1 MKQMEHSYK
10 GEEKFLVNDLKTI
23 VSKARSKAFAAVNY
37 SLVERNWRIG
47 KRIVEEEQNGEAR
60 AEYGKHIIEVA
71 SAALTEEF
79 GKGFSETNL
88 INFKKFFLL
97 FKELEIHQTVS
108 EEFRKQV
115 LHLLPWSHYERL
127 IRVEDKKA
135 REWYAKEAYEQGW
148 SFRTLNRNIN
158 TLYYERLLMSK
169 KKQPVVNEMQD
180 KTKAYQQDKLE
191 YIKSPVVLEFLGLPE
206 DTSLAESKLETAIIN
221 NLEKFLME
229 MGKGYALVARQQ
241 HIRTEENDYYIDL
254 VFYNYLIKS
263 FILVDLK
270 VNRITYQDV
279 GQMDM
284 YLQMYDKMKKGPDDN
299 PTIGIILC
307 TETDS
312 DVARYST
319 LAKNDQMFAAKYKLY
334 LPDKED
340 LRREIER
347 QKELYLMAHPEE
359 TGISVTN
366 GYAQPDSCFMF
377 AYDLEQDK
385 LLWRSADQS
394 YNSMNFVVKGDVILC
409 GYGFT
414 AEDDYLYQINRNTGE
429 ILDRLELKK
438 MPDLLVEQDGKL
450 YVHTYSYD
458 YVIDF

>member
-1 MKQMEHSYK
+1 MKEPGKKYNDEDNM
-10 GEEKFLVNDLKTI
+10 LVNDLRSI

-47 KRIVEEEQNGEAR
+47 QRIVEEEQNGASR
-60 AEYGKHIIEVA
+60 AEYGKHVIEVA

-79 GKGFSETNL
+79 GKGFSYTNIANYKRFYL
-88 INFKKFFLL
+88 TFNNLQIL
-97 FKELEIHQTVS
+97 QTVS
-108 EEFRKQV
+108 EEFNNPIQQTLPAKSSAPHKEDKAESTQSELR
-115 LHLLPWSHYERL
+115 LLPWSHYERL

-135 REWYAKEAYEQGW
+135 REWYAKEAFEQGW

-169 KKQPVVNEMQD
+169 KKRPVVDEMQD

-191 YIKSPVVLEFLGLPE
+191 YIKSPVVLEFLGLSE

-359 TGISVTN
+359 N
-366 GYAQPDSCFMF
+366 
-377 AYDLEQDK
+377 DK
-385 LLWRSADQS
+385 
-394 YNSMNFVVKGDVILC
+394 
-409 GYGFT
+409 
-414 AEDDYLYQINRNTGE
+414 E
-429 ILDRLELKK
+429 
-438 MPDLLVEQDGKL
+438 
-450 YVHTYSYD
+450 
-458 YVIDF
+458 

>member
-1 MKQMEHSYK
+1 MKQPRKKYNDEDNM
-10 GEEKFLVNDLKTI
+10 LVNDLRSI

-47 KRIVEEEQNGEAR
+47 QRIVEQEQNGASR
-60 AEYGKHIIEVA
+60 AEYGKHVIEIA

-79 GKGFSETNL
+79 GKGFSETN
-88 INFKKFFLL
+88 IMNFKKFYLK
-97 FKELEIHQTVS
+97 FKELTIPQTLS
-108 EEFRKQV
+108 EEFKKQKHQT
-115 LHLLPWSHYERL
+115 LSDESSLLPQKGQTPPAQFELRFLPWSHYERL

-135 REWYAKEAYEQGW
+135 REWYAKEAFEQGW

-169 KKQPVVNEMQD
+169 KKQPVVDEMQD

-359 TGISVTN
+359 N
-366 GYAQPDSCFMF
+366 
-377 AYDLEQDK
+377 DK
-385 LLWRSADQS
+385 
-394 YNSMNFVVKGDVILC
+394 
-409 GYGFT
+409 
-414 AEDDYLYQINRNTGE
+414 E
-429 ILDRLELKK
+429 
-438 MPDLLVEQDGKL
+438 
-450 YVHTYSYD
+450 
-458 YVIDF
+458 

>member
-1 MKQMEHSYK
+1 MKQPRKKYNDEDNM
-10 GEEKFLVNDLKTI
+10 LVNDLRSI

-47 KRIVEEEQNGEAR
+47 QRIVEQEQNGASR
-60 AEYGKHIIEVA
+60 AEYGKHVIEIA

-79 GKGFSETNL
+79 GKGFSETN
-88 INFKKFFLL
+88 IMNFKKFYLK
-97 FKELEIHQTVS
+97 FKELTIPQTLS
-108 EEFRKQV
+108 EEFKKQKHQT
-115 LHLLPWSHYERL
+115 LSDESSLLPQKGQTQSAHFELRLLPWSHYERL

-135 REWYAKEAYEQGW
+135 REWYAKEAFEQGW

-180 KTKAYQQDKLE
+180 KTKAYQKDKLE
-191 YIKSPVVLEFLGLPE
+191 YIKSPVVMEFLGLPS
-206 DTSLAESKLETAIIN
+206 DSSLKESKLESAIID

-307 TETDS
+307 AETDS

-340 LRREIER
+340 LKREIER

-359 TGISVTN
+359 N
-366 GYAQPDSCFMF
+366 
-377 AYDLEQDK
+377 DK
-385 LLWRSADQS
+385 
-394 YNSMNFVVKGDVILC
+394 
-409 GYGFT
+409 
-414 AEDDYLYQINRNTGE
+414 E
-429 ILDRLELKK
+429 
-438 MPDLLVEQDGKL
+438 
-450 YVHTYSYD
+450 
-458 YVIDF
+458 

>member
-1 MKQMEHSYK
+1 MKEP
-10 GEEKFLVNDLKTI
+10 EKKYNDEDNMLVNDLRSI

-47 KRIVEEEQNGEAR
+47 QRIVEQEQNGASR
-60 AEYGKHIIEVA
+60 AEYGKHVIEVA

-79 GKGFSETNL
+79 GKGFSYTNIANYKRFYL
-88 INFKKFFLL
+88 TFSDLQIL
-97 FKELEIHQTVS
+97 QTLS
-108 EEFRKQV
+108 EEFKKQKHQT
-115 LHLLPWSHYERL
+115 LSDESSLLPQKGQTPPAQFELRLLPWSHYERL

-135 REWYAKEAYEQGW
+135 REWYAKEAFNEGW
-148 SFRTLNRNIN
+148 SYRTLNRNIN

-169 KKQPVVNEMQD
+169 KKRPVVDEMQD

-279 GQMDM
+279 GQMEM

-359 TGISVTN
+359 N
-366 GYAQPDSCFMF
+366 
-377 AYDLEQDK
+377 DK
-385 LLWRSADQS
+385 
-394 YNSMNFVVKGDVILC
+394 
-409 GYGFT
+409 
-414 AEDDYLYQINRNTGE
+414 E
-429 ILDRLELKK
+429 
-438 MPDLLVEQDGKL
+438 
-450 YVHTYSYD
+450 
-458 YVIDF
+458 

>member
-1 MKQMEHSYK
+1 MKEP
-10 GEEKFLVNDLKTI
+10 EKKYNDEDNMLVNDLRSI

-47 KRIVEEEQNGEAR
+47 QRIVEQEQNGASR
-60 AEYGKHIIEVA
+60 AEYGKHVIEVA

-79 GKGFSETNL
+79 GKGFSYTNIANYKRFYL
-88 INFKKFFLL
+88 TFSDLQIL
-97 FKELEIHQTVS
+97 QTLS
-108 EEFRKQV
+108 EEFNNPIQQTLPAKSSVPYKEDKAKSAQSELR
-115 LHLLPWSHYERL
+115 LLPWSHYERL

-135 REWYAKEAYEQGW
+135 REWYAKEAFEQGW
-148 SFRTLNRNIN
+148 SYRTLNRNIN
-158 TLYYERLLMSK
+158 TLYYERLLMST
-169 KKQPVVNEMQD
+169 KKQPVVDEMQD

-284 YLQMYDKMKKGPDDN
+284 YLQMYDKMKKGPDHN
-299 PTIGIILC
+299 PTILC

-312 DVARYST
+312 DVAQYST

-359 TGISVTN
+359 N
-366 GYAQPDSCFMF
+366 
-377 AYDLEQDK
+377 DK
-385 LLWRSADQS
+385 
-394 YNSMNFVVKGDVILC
+394 
-409 GYGFT
+409 
-414 AEDDYLYQINRNTGE
+414 E
-429 ILDRLELKK
+429 
-438 MPDLLVEQDGKL
+438 
-450 YVHTYSYD
+450 
-458 YVIDF
+458 

>member
-1 MKQMEHSYK
+1 MKEPGKKYNDEDNM
-10 GEEKFLVNDLKTI
+10 LVNDLRSI

-47 KRIVEEEQNGEAR
+47 QRIVEEEQNGASR
-60 AEYGKHIIEVA
+60 AEYGKHVIEIA

-79 GKGFSETNL
+79 GKGFSYTNIANYKRFYL
-88 INFKKFFLL
+88 TFNNLQIL
-97 FKELEIHQTVS
+97 QTVS
-108 EEFRKQV
+108 EEFSNPIQQTLPAKSSAPHKEDKAESAQSELR
-115 LHLLPWSHYERL
+115 LLPWSHYERL

-135 REWYAKEAYEQGW
+135 REWYAKEAFEQGW

-359 TGISVTN
+359 N
-366 GYAQPDSCFMF
+366 
-377 AYDLEQDK
+377 DK
-385 LLWRSADQS
+385 
-394 YNSMNFVVKGDVILC
+394 
-409 GYGFT
+409 
-414 AEDDYLYQINRNTGE
+414 E
-429 ILDRLELKK
+429 
-438 MPDLLVEQDGKL
+438 
-450 YVHTYSYD
+450 
-458 YVIDF
+458 

>member
-1 MKQMEHSYK
+1 MKEPGKKYNDEDNM
-10 GEEKFLVNDLKTI
+10 LVNDLRSI

-47 KRIVEEEQNGEAR
+47 QRIVEEEQNGASR
-60 AEYGKHIIEVA
+60 AEYGKHVIEVA
-71 SAALTEEF
+71 SAALTKEF
-79 GKGFSETNL
+79 GKGFSETN
-88 INFKKFFLL
+88 IMNFKKFYLK
-97 FKELEIHQTVS
+97 FKELTIPQTLS
-108 EEFRKQV
+108 EEFKKQKHQT
-115 LHLLPWSHYERL
+115 LSDESSLLPKKGQTQPTQFELRLLPWSHYERL

-135 REWYAKEAYEQGW
+135 REWYAKEAFEQGW
-148 SFRTLNRNIN
+148 SYRTLNRNIN
-158 TLYYERLLMSK
+158 TLYYERLLMST
-169 KKQPVVNEMQD
+169 KKQPVVDEMQD

-359 TGISVTN
+359 N
-366 GYAQPDSCFMF
+366 
-377 AYDLEQDK
+377 DK
-385 LLWRSADQS
+385 
-394 YNSMNFVVKGDVILC
+394 
-409 GYGFT
+409 
-414 AEDDYLYQINRNTGE
+414 E
-429 ILDRLELKK
+429 
-438 MPDLLVEQDGKL
+438 
-450 YVHTYSYD
+450 
-458 YVIDF
+458 

>member
-1 MKQMEHSYK
+1 MKQPRKKYNDEDNM
-10 GEEKFLVNDLKTI
+10 LVNDLRSI

-47 KRIVEEEQNGEAR
+47 QRIVEQEQNGASR
-60 AEYGKHIIEVA
+60 AEYGKHVIEIA

-79 GKGFSETNL
+79 GKGFSETN
-88 INFKKFFLL
+88 IMNFKKFYLK
-97 FKELEIHQTVS
+97 FKELAIPQTVS
-108 EEFRKQV
+108 EEFKKQKHQT
-115 LHLLPWSHYERL
+115 LSDESSLLPQKDQTQSTQSELRLLPWSHYERL

-135 REWYAKEAYEQGW
+135 REWYAKEAFEQGW

-169 KKQPVVNEMQD
+169 KKQPVVDEMQD

-359 TGISVTN
+359 N
-366 GYAQPDSCFMF
+366 
-377 AYDLEQDK
+377 DK
-385 LLWRSADQS
+385 
-394 YNSMNFVVKGDVILC
+394 
-409 GYGFT
+409 
-414 AEDDYLYQINRNTGE
+414 E
-429 ILDRLELKK
+429 
-438 MPDLLVEQDGKL
+438 
-450 YVHTYSYD
+450 
-458 YVIDF
+458 

>member
-1 MKQMEHSYK
+1 MKEP
-10 GEEKFLVNDLKTI
+10 EKKYNDEDNMLVNDLRSI

-47 KRIVEEEQNGEAR
+47 QRIVEEEQNGTSR
-60 AEYGKHIIEVA
+60 AEYGKHVIEVA
-71 SAALTEEF
+71 SAALTKEF
-79 GKGFSETNL
+79 GKGFSYTNIANYKRFYL
-88 INFKKFFLL
+88 TFSDLQIL
-97 FKELEIHQTVS
+97 QTVS
-108 EEFRKQV
+108 EEFKKQKHQT
-115 LHLLPWSHYERL
+115 LSDESSLLPQKGQTQPAQFELRFLPWSHYERL

-135 REWYAKEAYEQGW
+135 REWYAKEAFNEGW
-148 SFRTLNRNIN
+148 SYRTLNRNIN
-158 TLYYERLLMSK
+158 TLYYERLLMST
-169 KKQPVVNEMQD
+169 KKQPVVDEMQD

-359 TGISVTN
+359 N
-366 GYAQPDSCFMF
+366 
-377 AYDLEQDK
+377 DK
-385 LLWRSADQS
+385 
-394 YNSMNFVVKGDVILC
+394 
-409 GYGFT
+409 
-414 AEDDYLYQINRNTGE
+414 E
-429 ILDRLELKK
+429 
-438 MPDLLVEQDGKL
+438 
-450 YVHTYSYD
+450 
-458 YVIDF
+458 

>member
-1 MKQMEHSYK
+1 MKQPRKKYNDEDNM
-10 GEEKFLVNDLKTI
+10 LVNDLRSI

-47 KRIVEEEQNGEAR
+47 QRIVEQEQNGASR
-60 AEYGKHIIEVA
+60 AEYGKHVIEVA
-71 SAALTEEF
+71 SAALTKEF
-79 GKGFSETNL
+79 GKGFSETN
-88 INFKKFFLL
+88 IMNFKKFYLK
-97 FKELEIHQTVS
+97 FKGLAIPQTLS
-108 EEFRKQV
+108 EEFKKQK
-115 LHLLPWSHYERL
+115 LQTQSDESSLLPQKGQTMSAQSELRLLPWSHYERL

-135 REWYAKEAYEQGW
+135 REWYAKEAFNEGW
-148 SFRTLNRNIN
+148 SYRTLNRNIN
-158 TLYYERLLMSK
+158 TLYYERLLMST
-169 KKQPVVNEMQD
+169 KKQPVVDEMQD

-359 TGISVTN
+359 N
-366 GYAQPDSCFMF
+366 
-377 AYDLEQDK
+377 
-385 LLWRSADQS
+385 
-394 YNSMNFVVKGDVILC
+394 
-409 GYGFT
+409 
-414 AEDDYLYQINRNTGE
+414 
-429 ILDRLELKK
+429 KK
-438 MPDLLVEQDGKL
+438 E
-450 YVHTYSYD
+450 
-458 YVIDF
+458 

>member
-1 MKQMEHSYK
+1 MKQPGKKYNDEDNM
-10 GEEKFLVNDLKTI
+10 LVNDLRSI

-47 KRIVEEEQNGEAR
+47 QRIVEQEQNGASR
-60 AEYGKHIIEVA
+60 AEYGKHVIEVA
-71 SAALTEEF
+71 SAALTKEF
-79 GKGFSETNL
+79 GKGFSETN
-88 INFKKFFLL
+88 IMNFKKFYLK
-97 FKELEIHQTVS
+97 FKELTIPQTVS
-108 EEFRKQV
+108 EEFKKQKQQT
-115 LHLLPWSHYERL
+115 LSDELSSHFQKGQTQSAQFELRLLPWSHYERL
-127 IRVEDKKA
+127 IRIEDKKA
-135 REWYAKEAYEQGW
+135 REWYAKEAFEQGW

-359 TGISVTN
+359 N
-366 GYAQPDSCFMF
+366 
-377 AYDLEQDK
+377 DK
-385 LLWRSADQS
+385 
-394 YNSMNFVVKGDVILC
+394 
-409 GYGFT
+409 
-414 AEDDYLYQINRNTGE
+414 E
-429 ILDRLELKK
+429 
-438 MPDLLVEQDGKL
+438 
-450 YVHTYSYD
+450 
-458 YVIDF
+458 

>member
-1 MKQMEHSYK
+1 MKQPRKKYNDEDNM
-10 GEEKFLVNDLKTI
+10 LVNDLRSI

-47 KRIVEEEQNGEAR
+47 QRIVEQEQNGASR
-60 AEYGKHIIEVA
+60 AEYGKHVIEVA

-79 GKGFSETNL
+79 GKGFSETN
-88 INFKKFFLL
+88 IMNFKKFYLK
-97 FKELEIHQTVS
+97 FKELTIPQTVS
-108 EEFRKQV
+108 EEFKKQKQQT
-115 LHLLPWSHYERL
+115 LSDELSSHFQKGQTPPAQFELRLLPWSHYERL

-135 REWYAKEAYEQGW
+135 REWYAKEAFEQGW

-359 TGISVTN
+359 N
-366 GYAQPDSCFMF
+366 
-377 AYDLEQDK
+377 DK
-385 LLWRSADQS
+385 
-394 YNSMNFVVKGDVILC
+394 
-409 GYGFT
+409 
-414 AEDDYLYQINRNTGE
+414 E
-429 ILDRLELKK
+429 
-438 MPDLLVEQDGKL
+438 
-450 YVHTYSYD
+450 
-458 YVIDF
+458 

>member
-1 MKQMEHSYK
+1 MKQPGKKYNDEDNM
-10 GEEKFLVNDLKTI
+10 LVNDLRSI

-47 KRIVEEEQNGEAR
+47 QRIVEQEQNGASR
-60 AEYGKHIIEVA
+60 AEYGKHVIEIA

-79 GKGFSETNL
+79 GKGFSETN
-88 INFKKFFLL
+88 IMNFKKFYLK
-97 FKELEIHQTVS
+97 FKELTIPQTLS
-108 EEFRKQV
+108 EEFKKQKHQT
-115 LHLLPWSHYERL
+115 LSDELSSHFQKGQTQSAQFELRLLPWSHYERL
-127 IRVEDKKA
+127 IRIEDKKA
-135 REWYAKEAYEQGW
+135 REWYAKEAFEQGW

-359 TGISVTN
+359 N
-366 GYAQPDSCFMF
+366 
-377 AYDLEQDK
+377 DK
-385 LLWRSADQS
+385 
-394 YNSMNFVVKGDVILC
+394 
-409 GYGFT
+409 
-414 AEDDYLYQINRNTGE
+414 E
-429 ILDRLELKK
+429 
-438 MPDLLVEQDGKL
+438 
-450 YVHTYSYD
+450 
-458 YVIDF
+458 

>member
-1 MKQMEHSYK
+1 MKEPGKKYNDEDNM
-10 GEEKFLVNDLKTI
+10 LVNDLRSI

-47 KRIVEEEQNGEAR
+47 QRIVEQEQNGASR
-60 AEYGKHIIEVA
+60 AEYGKHVIEVA

-79 GKGFSETNL
+79 GKGFSKTN
-88 INFKKFFLL
+88 IMNFKKFYLK
-97 FKELEIHQTVS
+97 FKELTIPQTVS
-108 EEFRKQV
+108 EEFKKQKHQT
-115 LHLLPWSHYERL
+115 LSDESSLLPQKGQTPPAQFELRFLPWSHYERL

-135 REWYAKEAYEQGW
+135 REWYAKEAFEQGW

-169 KKQPVVNEMQD
+169 KKRPVVDEMQD

-270 VNRITYQDV
+270 VNRISYQDV

-359 TGISVTN
+359 N
-366 GYAQPDSCFMF
+366 
-377 AYDLEQDK
+377 DK
-385 LLWRSADQS
+385 
-394 YNSMNFVVKGDVILC
+394 
-409 GYGFT
+409 
-414 AEDDYLYQINRNTGE
+414 E
-429 ILDRLELKK
+429 
-438 MPDLLVEQDGKL
+438 
-450 YVHTYSYD
+450 
-458 YVIDF
+458 

>member
-1 MKQMEHSYK
+1 MKQPGKKYNDEDNM
-10 GEEKFLVNDLKTI
+10 LVNDLRSI

-47 KRIVEEEQNGEAR
+47 QRIVEQEQNGASR
-60 AEYGKHIIEVA
+60 AEYGKHVIEIA

-79 GKGFSETNL
+79 GKGFSETN
-88 INFKKFFLL
+88 IMNFKKFYLK
-97 FKELEIHQTVS
+97 FKELTIPQTLS
-108 EEFRKQV
+108 EEFKKQKHQT
-115 LHLLPWSHYERL
+115 LSDESSLLPQKGQTQSAQFELRLLPWSHYERL

-135 REWYAKEAYEQGW
+135 REWYAKEAFEQGW

-359 TGISVTN
+359 N
-366 GYAQPDSCFMF
+366 
-377 AYDLEQDK
+377 DK
-385 LLWRSADQS
+385 
-394 YNSMNFVVKGDVILC
+394 
-409 GYGFT
+409 
-414 AEDDYLYQINRNTGE
+414 E
-429 ILDRLELKK
+429 
-438 MPDLLVEQDGKL
+438 
-450 YVHTYSYD
+450 
-458 YVIDF
+458 

>member
-1 MKQMEHSYK
+1 MKQPRKKYNDEDNM
-10 GEEKFLVNDLKTI
+10 LVNDLRSI

-47 KRIVEEEQNGEAR
+47 QRIVEQEQNGASR
-60 AEYGKHIIEVA
+60 AEYGKHVIEIA

-79 GKGFSETNL
+79 GKGFSYTNIANYKRFYL
-88 INFKKFFLL
+88 TFNNLQIL
-97 FKELEIHQTVS
+97 QTVS
-108 EEFRKQV
+108 EEFNNPIQQTLPAKSSTPHKEDKAESTQSELR
-115 LHLLPWSHYERL
+115 LLPWSHYERL

-135 REWYAKEAYEQGW
+135 REWYAKEAFEQGW
-148 SFRTLNRNIN
+148 SFRTLNHNIN

-307 TETDS
+307 SETDS

-359 TGISVTN
+359 N
-366 GYAQPDSCFMF
+366 
-377 AYDLEQDK
+377 DK
-385 LLWRSADQS
+385 
-394 YNSMNFVVKGDVILC
+394 
-409 GYGFT
+409 
-414 AEDDYLYQINRNTGE
+414 E
-429 ILDRLELKK
+429 
-438 MPDLLVEQDGKL
+438 
-450 YVHTYSYD
+450 
-458 YVIDF
+458 

>member
-10 GEEKFLVNDLKTI
+10 EEEKFLVNDLKTI

-47 KRIVEEEQNGEAR
+47 KRIVEEEQNGAAR

-71 SAALTEEF
+71 SAALTGEF
-79 GKGFSETNL
+79 GKGFSVTTL
-88 INFKKFFLL
+88 RVFRRFYLKFSDLQIQRTVSVEFQTS
-97 FKELEIHQTVS
+97 IHQTVS
-108 EEFRKQV
+108 DELSNSRQQMSKADIC
-115 LHLLPWSHYERL
+115 LLPWSHYELL
-127 IRVEDKKA
+127 IRIEDKQA
-135 REWYAKEAYEQGW
+135 RDWYAKEAFEQGW
-148 SFRTLNRNIN
+148 SYRTLNRNIN

-169 KKQPVVNEMQD
+169 D
-180 KTKAYQQDKLE
+180 KTPVEEEMKEKTQEFQQDKLE
-191 YIKSPVVLEFLGLPE
+191 YIKSPVVMEFLGLPS
-206 DTSLAESKLETAIIN
+206 DSSLKESKLETAIID

-307 TETDS
+307 AETDS

-334 LPDKED
+334 LPKEED

-347 QKELYLMAHPEE
+347 QKELYLMAHP
-359 TGISVTN
+359 
-366 GYAQPDSCFMF
+366 
-377 AYDLEQDK
+377 DK
-385 LLWRSADQS
+385 
-394 YNSMNFVVKGDVILC
+394 
-409 GYGFT
+409 
-414 AEDDYLYQINRNTGE
+414 
-429 ILDRLELKK
+429 
-438 MPDLLVEQDGKL
+438 
-450 YVHTYSYD
+450 
-458 YVIDF
+458 

>member
-1 MKQMEHSYK
+1 MKEPGKKYNDEDNM
-10 GEEKFLVNDLKTI
+10 LVNDLRSI

-47 KRIVEEEQNGEAR
+47 QRIVEEEQNGASR
-60 AEYGKHIIEVA
+60 AEYGKHVIEVA

-79 GKGFSETNL
+79 GKGFSYTNIANYKRFYL
-88 INFKKFFLL
+88 TFSDLQIL
-97 FKELEIHQTVS
+97 QTLS
-108 EEFRKQV
+108 EEFKKQKHQT
-115 LHLLPWSHYERL
+115 LSDESSLLPPKGQTPPAQFELRLLPWSHYERL

-135 REWYAKEAYEQGW
+135 REWYAKEAFNEGW
-148 SFRTLNRNIN
+148 SYRTLNRNIN
-158 TLYYERLLMSK
+158 TLYYERLLMST

-229 MGKGYALVARQQ
+229 MGKGYALVSRQQ

-359 TGISVTN
+359 N
-366 GYAQPDSCFMF
+366 
-377 AYDLEQDK
+377 DK
-385 LLWRSADQS
+385 
-394 YNSMNFVVKGDVILC
+394 
-409 GYGFT
+409 
-414 AEDDYLYQINRNTGE
+414 E
-429 ILDRLELKK
+429 
-438 MPDLLVEQDGKL
+438 
-450 YVHTYSYD
+450 
-458 YVIDF
+458 

>member
-1 MKQMEHSYK
+1 MKQPGKKYNDEDNM
-10 GEEKFLVNDLKTI
+10 LVNDLRSI

-47 KRIVEEEQNGEAR
+47 QRIVEQEQNGASR
-60 AEYGKHIIEVA
+60 AEYGKHVIEIA

-79 GKGFSETNL
+79 GKGFSETN
-88 INFKKFFLL
+88 IMNFKKFYLK
-97 FKELEIHQTVS
+97 FKELTIPQTVS
-108 EEFRKQV
+108 EEFKKQKQQT
-115 LHLLPWSHYERL
+115 LSDELSSHFQKGQTPPAQFELRLLPWSHYERL

-135 REWYAKEAYEQGW
+135 REWYAKKAFEQGW

-169 KKQPVVNEMQD
+169 KKQPVVDEMQD

-359 TGISVTN
+359 N
-366 GYAQPDSCFMF
+366 
-377 AYDLEQDK
+377 DK
-385 LLWRSADQS
+385 
-394 YNSMNFVVKGDVILC
+394 
-409 GYGFT
+409 
-414 AEDDYLYQINRNTGE
+414 E
-429 ILDRLELKK
+429 
-438 MPDLLVEQDGKL
+438 
-450 YVHTYSYD
+450 
-458 YVIDF
+458 

>member
-1 MKQMEHSYK
+1 MKQPSKKYDDEDNM
-10 GEEKFLVNDLKTI
+10 LVNDLRSI

-47 KRIVEEEQNGEAR
+47 QRIVEEEQNGASR
-60 AEYGKHIIEVA
+60 AEYGKHVIEVA

-79 GKGFSETNL
+79 GKGFSYTNIANYKRFYL
-88 INFKKFFLL
+88 TFNNLQIL
-97 FKELEIHQTVS
+97 QTVS
-108 EEFRKQV
+108 EEFNNPIQQTLPAKSSAPHKEDKAESAQSELR
-115 LHLLPWSHYERL
+115 LLPWSHYERL

-135 REWYAKEAYEQGW
+135 REWYAKEAFEQGW
-148 SFRTLNRNIN
+148 SYRTLNRNIN
-158 TLYYERLLMSK
+158 TLYHERLLMSK
-169 KKQPVVNEMQD
+169 KKQPVVDEMQD

-284 YLQMYDKMKKGPDDN
+284 YLQMYDKIKKGPDDN

-359 TGISVTN
+359 N
-366 GYAQPDSCFMF
+366 
-377 AYDLEQDK
+377 
-385 LLWRSADQS
+385 
-394 YNSMNFVVKGDVILC
+394 
-409 GYGFT
+409 
-414 AEDDYLYQINRNTGE
+414 
-429 ILDRLELKK
+429 KK
-438 MPDLLVEQDGKL
+438 E
-450 YVHTYSYD
+450 
-458 YVIDF
+458 

>member
-1 MKQMEHSYK
+1 MKEPGKKYNDEDNM
-10 GEEKFLVNDLKTI
+10 LVNDLRSI

-47 KRIVEEEQNGEAR
+47 QRIVEQEQNGASR
-60 AEYGKHIIEVA
+60 AEYGKHVIEVA

-79 GKGFSETNL
+79 GKGFSYTNIANYKRFYL
-88 INFKKFFLL
+88 TFNNLQIL
-97 FKELEIHQTVS
+97 QTVS
-108 EEFRKQV
+108 EEFNNPIQQTLPAKSSAPHKEDKAESAQSELR
-115 LHLLPWSHYERL
+115 LLPWSHYERL

-135 REWYAKEAYEQGW
+135 REWYAKEAFEQGW

-206 DTSLAESKLETAIIN
+206 DTSFAESKLETAIIN

-284 YLQMYDKMKKGPDDN
+284 YLQMYDKKKKGPDDN

-334 LPDKED
+334 LPNEED

-347 QKELYLMAHPEE
+347 QKELFLMAHPDE
-359 TGISVTN
+359 N
-366 GYAQPDSCFMF
+366 
-377 AYDLEQDK
+377 DK
-385 LLWRSADQS
+385 
-394 YNSMNFVVKGDVILC
+394 IL
-409 GYGFT
+409 
-414 AEDDYLYQINRNTGE
+414 
-429 ILDRLELKK
+429 
-438 MPDLLVEQDGKL
+438 
-450 YVHTYSYD
+450 
-458 YVIDF
+458 

>member
-1 MKQMEHSYK
+1 MKQPRKKYNDEDNM
-10 GEEKFLVNDLKTI
+10 LVNDLRSI

-47 KRIVEEEQNGEAR
+47 QRIVEEEQNGASR
-60 AEYGKHIIEVA
+60 AEYGKHVIEVA
-71 SAALTEEF
+71 SAALTKEF
-79 GKGFSETNL
+79 GKGFSETN
-88 INFKKFFLL
+88 IMNFKKFYLK
-97 FKELEIHQTVS
+97 FKELTIPQTLS
-108 EEFRKQV
+108 EEFKKQKHQT
-115 LHLLPWSHYERL
+115 LSDESSLLPQKGQTQPAQFELRLLPWSHYERL

-135 REWYAKEAYEQGW
+135 REWYAKEAFEQGW

-359 TGISVTN
+359 N
-366 GYAQPDSCFMF
+366 
-377 AYDLEQDK
+377 DK
-385 LLWRSADQS
+385 
-394 YNSMNFVVKGDVILC
+394 
-409 GYGFT
+409 
-414 AEDDYLYQINRNTGE
+414 E
-429 ILDRLELKK
+429 
-438 MPDLLVEQDGKL
+438 
-450 YVHTYSYD
+450 
-458 YVIDF
+458 

>member
-1 MKQMEHSYK
+1 MKQLNKKYNDEDNM
-10 GEEKFLVNDLKTI
+10 LVNDLRSI

-47 KRIVEEEQNGEAR
+47 QRIVEQEQNGASR
-60 AEYGKHIIEVA
+60 AEYGKHVIEIA
-71 SAALTEEF
+71 SAALTKEF
-79 GKGFSETNL
+79 GKGFSETN
-88 INFKKFFLL
+88 IMNFKKFYLK
-97 FKELEIHQTVS
+97 FKELTIPQTLS
-108 EEFRKQV
+108 EEFKKQKQQT
-115 LHLLPWSHYERL
+115 LSAESSLFPQKGQTAPAQSELRLLPWSHYERL

-135 REWYAKEAYEQGW
+135 REWYAKEAFEQGW
-148 SFRTLNRNIN
+148 SYRTLNRNIN
-158 TLYYERLLMSK
+158 TLYYERLLMST
-169 KKQPVVNEMQD
+169 KKQPVVKEMQD

-347 QKELYLMAHPEE
+347 QKELYLIAHPEE
-359 TGISVTN
+359 N
-366 GYAQPDSCFMF
+366 
-377 AYDLEQDK
+377 DK
-385 LLWRSADQS
+385 
-394 YNSMNFVVKGDVILC
+394 
-409 GYGFT
+409 
-414 AEDDYLYQINRNTGE
+414 E
-429 ILDRLELKK
+429 
-438 MPDLLVEQDGKL
+438 
-450 YVHTYSYD
+450 
-458 YVIDF
+458 

>member
-1 MKQMEHSYK
+1 MKEP
-10 GEEKFLVNDLKTI
+10 EKKYNDEDNMLVNDLRSI

-47 KRIVEEEQNGEAR
+47 QRIVEQEQNGASR
-60 AEYGKHIIEVA
+60 AEYGKHVIEVA

-79 GKGFSETNL
+79 GKGFSYTNIANYKRFYL
-88 INFKKFFLL
+88 TFSDLQIL
-97 FKELEIHQTVS
+97 QTLS
-108 EEFRKQV
+108 EEFKKQKHQT
-115 LHLLPWSHYERL
+115 LSDESSLLPQKGQTPPAQFELRLLPWSHYERL

-135 REWYAKEAYEQGW
+135 REWYAKEAFNEGW
-148 SFRTLNRNIN
+148 SYRTLNRNIN

-169 KKQPVVNEMQD
+169 KKRPVVDEMQD

-347 QKELYLMAHPEE
+347 QKELYQMAHPEE
-359 TGISVTN
+359 N
-366 GYAQPDSCFMF
+366 
-377 AYDLEQDK
+377 DK
-385 LLWRSADQS
+385 
-394 YNSMNFVVKGDVILC
+394 
-409 GYGFT
+409 
-414 AEDDYLYQINRNTGE
+414 E
-429 ILDRLELKK
+429 
-438 MPDLLVEQDGKL
+438 
-450 YVHTYSYD
+450 
-458 YVIDF
+458 

>member
-1 MKQMEHSYK
+1 MKQPGKKYNDEDNM
-10 GEEKFLVNDLKTI
+10 LVNDLRSI

-47 KRIVEEEQNGEAR
+47 QRIVEQEQNGASR
-60 AEYGKHIIEVA
+60 AEYGKHVIEVA

-79 GKGFSETNL
+79 GKGFSYTNIANYKRFYL
-88 INFKKFFLL
+88 TFSDLQIL
-97 FKELEIHQTVS
+97 QTVS
-108 EEFRKQV
+108 EEFNNPIQQTLPAKSSAPYKEDKAKSAQSELR
-115 LHLLPWSHYERL
+115 LLPWSHYERL

-135 REWYAKEAYEQGW
+135 REWYAKEAFEQGW

-158 TLYYERLLMSK
+158 TLYYERLLMST
-169 KKQPVVNEMQD
+169 KKQPVVDEMQD

-359 TGISVTN
+359 N
-366 GYAQPDSCFMF
+366 
-377 AYDLEQDK
+377 DK
-385 LLWRSADQS
+385 
-394 YNSMNFVVKGDVILC
+394 
-409 GYGFT
+409 
-414 AEDDYLYQINRNTGE
+414 E
-429 ILDRLELKK
+429 
-438 MPDLLVEQDGKL
+438 
-450 YVHTYSYD
+450 
-458 YVIDF
+458 

>member
-1 MKQMEHSYK
+1 MKQLNKKYNDEDNM
-10 GEEKFLVNDLKTI
+10 LVNDLRSI

-47 KRIVEEEQNGEAR
+47 QRIVEQEQNGASR
-60 AEYGKHIIEVA
+60 AEYGKHVIEIA
-71 SAALTEEF
+71 SAALTKEF
-79 GKGFSETNL
+79 GKGFSETN
-88 INFKKFFLL
+88 IMNFKKFYLK
-97 FKELEIHQTVS
+97 FKELTIPQTLS
-108 EEFRKQV
+108 EEFKKQKQQT
-115 LHLLPWSHYERL
+115 LSAESSLFPQKGQTAPAQSELRLLPWSHYERL

-135 REWYAKEAYEQGW
+135 REWYAKEAFEQGW
-148 SFRTLNRNIN
+148 SYRTLNRNIN
-158 TLYYERLLMSK
+158 TLYYERLLMST
-169 KKQPVVNEMQD
+169 KKQPVVKEMQD

-359 TGISVTN
+359 N
-366 GYAQPDSCFMF
+366 
-377 AYDLEQDK
+377 EK
-385 LLWRSADQS
+385 
-394 YNSMNFVVKGDVILC
+394 
-409 GYGFT
+409 
-414 AEDDYLYQINRNTGE
+414 E
-429 ILDRLELKK
+429 
-438 MPDLLVEQDGKL
+438 
-450 YVHTYSYD
+450 
-458 YVIDF
+458 

>member
-1 MKQMEHSYK
+1 MKEPGKKYNDEDNM
-10 GEEKFLVNDLKTI
+10 LVNDLRSI

-47 KRIVEEEQNGEAR
+47 QRIVEEEQNGASR
-60 AEYGKHIIEVA
+60 AEYGKHVIEVA
-71 SAALTEEF
+71 SAALTKEF
-79 GKGFSETNL
+79 GKGFSETNI
-88 INFKKFFLL
+88 INFKKFYLK
-97 FKELEIHQTVS
+97 FKELAIPQTVS
-108 EEFRKQV
+108 EEFKKQKHQT
-115 LHLLPWSHYERL
+115 LSDESSLLPQKGQTPPAQFELRFLPWSHYERL

-135 REWYAKEAYEQGW
+135 REWYAKEAFEQGW

-334 LPDKED
+334 LPNEED

-347 QKELYLMAHPEE
+347 QKELYLMAHP
-359 TGISVTN
+359 
-366 GYAQPDSCFMF
+366 
-377 AYDLEQDK
+377 DK
-385 LLWRSADQS
+385 
-394 YNSMNFVVKGDVILC
+394 
-409 GYGFT
+409 
-414 AEDDYLYQINRNTGE
+414 
-429 ILDRLELKK
+429 
-438 MPDLLVEQDGKL
+438 
-450 YVHTYSYD
+450 
-458 YVIDF
+458 

>member
-1 MKQMEHSYK
+1 MKEP
-10 GEEKFLVNDLKTI
+10 EKKYNDEDNMLVNDLRSI

-47 KRIVEEEQNGEAR
+47 QRIVEEEQNGASR
-60 AEYGKHIIEVA
+60 AEYGKHVIEVA

-79 GKGFSETNL
+79 GKGFSKTN
-88 INFKKFFLL
+88 IMNFKKFYLK
-97 FKELEIHQTVS
+97 FKELTIPQTVS
-108 EEFRKQV
+108 EEFKKQKHQT
-115 LHLLPWSHYERL
+115 LSDESSLLPQKGQTPPAQFELRFLPWSHYERL

-135 REWYAKEAYEQGW
+135 REWYAKEAFEQGW

-359 TGISVTN
+359 N
-366 GYAQPDSCFMF
+366 
-377 AYDLEQDK
+377 DK
-385 LLWRSADQS
+385 
-394 YNSMNFVVKGDVILC
+394 
-409 GYGFT
+409 
-414 AEDDYLYQINRNTGE
+414 E
-429 ILDRLELKK
+429 
-438 MPDLLVEQDGKL
+438 
-450 YVHTYSYD
+450 
-458 YVIDF
+458 

>member
-1 MKQMEHSYK
+1 MKEPSKKYNDEDNM
-10 GEEKFLVNDLKTI
+10 LVNDLRSI

-47 KRIVEEEQNGEAR
+47 QRIVEEEQNGASR
-60 AEYGKHIIEVA
+60 AEYGKHVIEVA
-71 SAALTEEF
+71 SAALTKEF
-79 GKGFSETNL
+79 GKGFSETN
-88 INFKKFFLL
+88 IMNFKKFYLK
-97 FKELEIHQTVS
+97 FKELTIPQTLS
-108 EEFRKQV
+108 EEFKKQKHQT
-115 LHLLPWSHYERL
+115 LSDESSLLPQKGQTQPAQFELRLLPWSHYERL

-135 REWYAKEAYEQGW
+135 REWYAKEAFEQGW
-148 SFRTLNRNIN
+148 SFRTFNRNIN

-169 KKQPVVNEMQD
+169 KKQPVVDEMQD

-206 DTSLAESKLETAIIN
+206 DTFLAESKLETAIIN

-359 TGISVTN
+359 N
-366 GYAQPDSCFMF
+366 
-377 AYDLEQDK
+377 DK
-385 LLWRSADQS
+385 
-394 YNSMNFVVKGDVILC
+394 
-409 GYGFT
+409 
-414 AEDDYLYQINRNTGE
+414 E
-429 ILDRLELKK
+429 
-438 MPDLLVEQDGKL
+438 
-450 YVHTYSYD
+450 
-458 YVIDF
+458 

>member
-1 MKQMEHSYK
+1 MKQPGKKYNDEDNM
-10 GEEKFLVNDLKTI
+10 LVNDLRSI

-47 KRIVEEEQNGEAR
+47 QRIVEEEQNGASR
-60 AEYGKHIIEVA
+60 AEYGKHVIEVA

-79 GKGFSETNL
+79 GKGFSETN
-88 INFKKFFLL
+88 IRTFRKFFLI
-97 FKELEIHQTVS
+97 FRNLEIQQTVS
-108 EEFRKQV
+108 AESNLPKQQT
-115 LHLLPWSHYERL
+115 LSDNLSSHFQKGQTPPAQFKLRLLPWSHYERL

-135 REWYAKEAYEQGW
+135 RDWYAKEAFEQGW
-148 SFRTLNRNIN
+148 SYRTLNRNIN
-158 TLYYERLLMSK
+158 TLYYERLLTSK
-169 KKQPVVNEMQD
+169 EKAPVEKEMKE
-180 KTKAYQQDKLE
+180 KTQEFQKDKLE
-191 YIKSPVVLEFLGLPE
+191 YIKSPVVMEFLGLPS
-206 DTSLAESKLETAIIN
+206 DSSLKESKLETAIID

-307 TETDS
+307 AETDS

-334 LPDKED
+334 LPNEED

-347 QKELYLMAHPEE
+347 QKELYLMAHP
-359 TGISVTN
+359 
-366 GYAQPDSCFMF
+366 
-377 AYDLEQDK
+377 DK
-385 LLWRSADQS
+385 
-394 YNSMNFVVKGDVILC
+394 
-409 GYGFT
+409 
-414 AEDDYLYQINRNTGE
+414 
-429 ILDRLELKK
+429 
-438 MPDLLVEQDGKL
+438 
-450 YVHTYSYD
+450 
-458 YVIDF
+458 

>member
-1 MKQMEHSYK
+1 MKQPRKKYNDEDNM
-10 GEEKFLVNDLKTI
+10 LVNDLRSI

-47 KRIVEEEQNGEAR
+47 QRIVEQEQNGASR
-60 AEYGKHIIEVA
+60 AEYGKHVIEVA
-71 SAALTEEF
+71 SVALTKEF
-79 GKGFSETNL
+79 GKGFSETN
-88 INFKKFFLL
+88 IMNFKKFYLK
-97 FKELEIHQTVS
+97 FKELTIPQTLS
-108 EEFRKQV
+108 EEFKKQKHQT
-115 LHLLPWSHYERL
+115 LSDESSLLPQKGQTQPAQFELRLLPWSHYERL

-135 REWYAKEAYEQGW
+135 REWYAKEAFNEGW
-148 SFRTLNRNIN
+148 SYRTLNRNIN
-158 TLYYERLLMSK
+158 TLYYERLLMST
-169 KKQPVVNEMQD
+169 KKQPVVDEMQD

-307 TETDS
+307 AETDS

-359 TGISVTN
+359 N
-366 GYAQPDSCFMF
+366 
-377 AYDLEQDK
+377 DK
-385 LLWRSADQS
+385 
-394 YNSMNFVVKGDVILC
+394 
-409 GYGFT
+409 
-414 AEDDYLYQINRNTGE
+414 E
-429 ILDRLELKK
+429 
-438 MPDLLVEQDGKL
+438 
-450 YVHTYSYD
+450 
-458 YVIDF
+458 

>member
-1 MKQMEHSYK
+1 MKQPRKKYNDEDNM
-10 GEEKFLVNDLKTI
+10 LVNDLRSI

-47 KRIVEEEQNGEAR
+47 QRIVEQEQNGASR
-60 AEYGKHIIEVA
+60 AEYGKHVIEVA

-79 GKGFSETNL
+79 GKGFSYTNIANYKRFYL
-88 INFKKFFLL
+88 TFNNLQIL
-97 FKELEIHQTVS
+97 QTVS
-108 EEFRKQV
+108 EEFKKQKHQTLSDESSLLPQKGLTQSV
-115 LHLLPWSHYERL
+115 QSELRLLPWSHYERL
-127 IRVEDKKA
+127 IRVEDRKA
-135 REWYAKEAYEQGW
+135 REWYAKEAFEQGW

-169 KKQPVVNEMQD
+169 KKQPVVDEMQD

-319 LAKNDQMFAAKYKLY
+319 LAQNDQMFAAKYKLY

-359 TGISVTN
+359 N
-366 GYAQPDSCFMF
+366 
-377 AYDLEQDK
+377 DK
-385 LLWRSADQS
+385 
-394 YNSMNFVVKGDVILC
+394 
-409 GYGFT
+409 
-414 AEDDYLYQINRNTGE
+414 E
-429 ILDRLELKK
+429 
-438 MPDLLVEQDGKL
+438 
-450 YVHTYSYD
+450 
-458 YVIDF
+458 

>member
-1 MKQMEHSYK
+1 MKQPGKKYNDEDNM
-10 GEEKFLVNDLKTI
+10 LVNDLRSI

-47 KRIVEEEQNGEAR
+47 KRIVEQEQNGASR
-60 AEYGKHIIEVA
+60 AEYGKHVIEIA

-79 GKGFSETNL
+79 GKGFSETN
-88 INFKKFFLL
+88 IMNFKKFYLK
-97 FKELEIHQTVS
+97 FKELAIPQTVS
-108 EEFRKQV
+108 EEFKKQKHQTQSDESS
-115 LHLLPWSHYERL
+115 LLPQKGQTQSAQFELRLLPWSHYERL

-135 REWYAKEAYEQGW
+135 REWYAKEAFEQGW

-221 NLEKFLME
+221 NLEIFLME

-359 TGISVTN
+359 N
-366 GYAQPDSCFMF
+366 
-377 AYDLEQDK
+377 DK
-385 LLWRSADQS
+385 
-394 YNSMNFVVKGDVILC
+394 
-409 GYGFT
+409 
-414 AEDDYLYQINRNTGE
+414 E
-429 ILDRLELKK
+429 
-438 MPDLLVEQDGKL
+438 
-450 YVHTYSYD
+450 
-458 YVIDF
+458 

>member
-1 MKQMEHSYK
+1 MKQLNKNYTVEDNL
-10 GEEKFLVNDLKTI
+10 LVNDLRSI

-47 KRIVEEEQNGEAR
+47 QRIVEQEQNGASR
-60 AEYGKHIIEVA
+60 AEYGKHVIEVA

-79 GKGFSETNL
+79 GKGFSETN
-88 INFKKFFLL
+88 IRTFRKIFLTFSNL
-97 FKELEIHQTVS
+97 VIQQTLSAEFRKQKHQTVS
-108 EEFRKQV
+108 DESSLLLKKGQTVPDQSELR
-115 LHLLPWSHYERL
+115 LLPWSHYERL
-127 IRVEDKKA
+127 IRVEDRKA
-135 REWYAKEAYEQGW
+135 REWYAKEAFEQGW

-169 KKQPVVNEMQD
+169 DKQPVVDEMKD
-180 KTKAYQQDKLE
+180 KTKAFQQDKLE
-191 YIKSPVVLEFLGLPE
+191 YIKTPIVLEFLGIPE
-206 DTSLAESKLETAIIN
+206 DTSLAESKLESAIID

-307 TETDS
+307 AETDS

-359 TGISVTN
+359 
-366 GYAQPDSCFMF
+366 Q
-377 AYDLEQDK
+377 
-385 LLWRSADQS
+385 
-394 YNSMNFVVKGDVILC
+394 
-409 GYGFT
+409 
-414 AEDDYLYQINRNTGE
+414 
-429 ILDRLELKK
+429 
-438 MPDLLVEQDGKL
+438 GK
-450 YVHTYSYD
+450 SK
-458 YVIDF
+458 

>member
-1 MKQMEHSYK
+1 KKYNDEDNM
-10 GEEKFLVNDLKTI
+10 LVNDLRSI

-47 KRIVEEEQNGEAR
+47 QRIVEQEQNGASR
-60 AEYGKHIIEVA
+60 AEYGKHVIEIA

-79 GKGFSETNL
+79 GKGFSETN
-88 INFKKFFLL
+88 IMNFKKFYLK
-97 FKELEIHQTVS
+97 FKELTIPQTVS
-108 EEFRKQV
+108 EEFKKQKQQT
-115 LHLLPWSHYERL
+115 LSDEFSLLPQKGQTQSAQFELRLLPWSHYERL

-135 REWYAKEAYEQGW
+135 REWYAKEAFNEGW
-148 SFRTLNRNIN
+148 SYRTLNRNIN

-359 TGISVTN
+359 N
-366 GYAQPDSCFMF
+366 
-377 AYDLEQDK
+377 DK
-385 LLWRSADQS
+385 
-394 YNSMNFVVKGDVILC
+394 
-409 GYGFT
+409 
-414 AEDDYLYQINRNTGE
+414 E
-429 ILDRLELKK
+429 
-438 MPDLLVEQDGKL
+438 
-450 YVHTYSYD
+450 
-458 YVIDF
+458 

>member
-1 MKQMEHSYK
+1 MKQPRKKYNDEDNM
-10 GEEKFLVNDLKTI
+10 LVNDLRSI

-47 KRIVEEEQNGEAR
+47 QRIVEQEQNGASR
-60 AEYGKHIIEVA
+60 AEYGKHVIEIA

-79 GKGFSETNL
+79 GKGFSETN
-88 INFKKFFLL
+88 IMNFKKFYLK
-97 FKELEIHQTVS
+97 FKELTIPQTLS
-108 EEFRKQV
+108 EEFKKQKHQT
-115 LHLLPWSHYERL
+115 LSDESSLLPQKGQTQSAQFELRLLPWSHYERL

-135 REWYAKEAYEQGW
+135 REWYAKEAFEQGW

-312 DVARYST
+312 DVAQYST

-359 TGISVTN
+359 N
-366 GYAQPDSCFMF
+366 
-377 AYDLEQDK
+377 DK
-385 LLWRSADQS
+385 
-394 YNSMNFVVKGDVILC
+394 
-409 GYGFT
+409 
-414 AEDDYLYQINRNTGE
+414 E
-429 ILDRLELKK
+429 
-438 MPDLLVEQDGKL
+438 
-450 YVHTYSYD
+450 
-458 YVIDF
+458 